1 VFFREFAHW
10 QLSIS
15 YEIAQTDVLFSVVH
29 YFACADREARLFSLN
44 NAEQRMEVDVAPTYK
59 AAKNKGREGWCVL
72 FRHPVRPD
80 KDGKPARV
88 RRGLGTRDES
98 EADSLVAEMNR
109 LLSDDTLW
117 TPGARSRASRDFD
130 ERIVSAFYGPL
141 EAKLEDSF
149 AIRQDSL
156 RLPTLDEGYTK
167 VLLVGTTGAGK
178 TTVARQIIG
187 TDPERERFPSTATAR
202 TTIFDTEVILAPGAF
217 RAVVSFR
224 SQDRTRLYIDECVTA
239 AVAAAAAGDS
249 DAVVLRRLLEHSDLR
264 FRLNYVLGGV
274 RGAHASDDDLDDG
287 EEIKEPEADG
297 ISEEEREQNE
307 RRVMGLLERVR
318 GLAQT
323 AVANLEADFQ
333 LGVHA
338 RAADR
343 DALLELVEDA
353 IRDNPD
359 AQELVDDILDEVQ
372 ERFALVEAGDFE
384 RETGWP
390 KRWEFKSEDRLH
402 FIKTVNQFSS
412 NYAPRFGRLLTP
424 LVSGIRVMGPFRPNW
439 APDSEVPRL
448 VLLDTEGI
456 GHTPESAMSIPTAV
470 TKKYELVDAILLV
483 DNATQPLQAGAQA
496 VLRSV
501 IAGGHESKLATVFTH
516 FEQVVGDNLPDAA
529 AKKGHVLASFESTLR
544 TLEEQLG
551 ANFVKGVRKRLETR
565 VFFTAGINGVLP
577 ERARATRHNLN
588 GLLEALQARPEVVA
602 VDAVPVYDMANL
614 VLAARGATQEFHD
627 IWHARV
633 GLGAKAGVSA
643 EHWAR
648 VKALTRRYA
657 QQIEDH
663 YGNLQPV
670 ADLIKLMAERLARFV
685 STPREWKPVNAPEDA
700 RQAAIDRVARE
711 LYTRL
716 HDLAGQRLFQD
727 HVTEWMRAY
736 AHRGAGSSRLR
747 AIDVRGVYELAAP
760 VPGETPAKESVD
772 FLDALRKMFRDAAE
786 TAGAE
791 TV

>member
-1 VFFREFAHW
+1 M
-10 QLSIS
+10 S
-15 YEIAQTDVLFSVVH
+15 
-29 YFACADREARLFSLN
+29 
-44 NAEQRMEVDVAPTYK
+44 PTYK

-72 FRHPVRPD
+72 FSHPARSD

-109 LLSDDTLW
+109 LLSDDTFW
-117 TPGARSRASRDFD
+117 TAGARSRASREFD
-130 ERIVSAFYGPL
+130 ERVVSAFYGPL
-141 EAKLEDSF
+141 EAKLEDPF
-149 AIRQDSL
+149 AIREDA
-156 RLPTLDEGYTK
+156 LPLLTLEGHTK
-167 VLLVGTTGAGK
+167 VLLVGITGSGK
-178 TTVARQIIG
+178 TTVVRQIIG

-202 TTIFDTEVILAPGAF
+202 TTIFDTEIILAPGAF

-224 SQDRTRLYIDECVTA
+224 SQDRTRLYVDECVTA

-274 RGAHASDDDLDDG
+274 RDTHESGADDGLDDG

-307 RRVMGLLERVR
+307 QKVIGFLGRVR
-318 GLAQT
+318 ALAQT

-333 LGVHA
+333 LGAHA
-338 RAADR
+338 RVADR
-343 DALLELVEDA
+343 EALLELVEDA
-353 IRDNPD
+353 IRDSAD
-359 AQELVDDILDEVQ
+359 AQELVDDILDDVQ
-372 ERFALVEAGDFE
+372 ERFALVQDGEFE
-384 RETGWP
+384 REAGWP
-390 KRWEFKSEDRLH
+390 KRWQFESGDRLP
-402 FIKTVNQFSS
+402 FIKAVNQFSS

-439 APDSEVPRL
+439 AQDSEVPSL

-470 TKKYELVDAILLV
+470 TKKYDLVDAILLV

-501 IAGGHESKLATVFTH
+501 IGGGHESKLATVFTH
-516 FEQVVGDNLPDAA
+516 FEQVVGDNLPDAV
-529 AKKGHVLASFESTLR
+529 AKKAHVLASFDSTLR
-544 TLEEQLG
+544 TLEDQLG
-551 ANFVKGVRKRLETR
+551 FVKGVRKRLETR
-565 VFFTAGINGVLP
+565 VFFTAGINGVLT

-588 GLLEALQARPEVVA
+588 GLLEALQARPEPA
-602 VDAVPVYDMANL
+602 ATDAIPVYDMANL

-633 GLGAKAGVSA
+633 GLGAKAGVTA

-657 QQIEDH
+657 QQIEDY

-670 ADLIKLMAERLARFV
+670 ADFIRLMTDRLARFV
-685 STPREWKPVNAPEDA
+685 SAPREWKPGNAPEDA
-700 RQAAIDRVARE
+700 RQAAVDRVARE

-772 FLDALRKMFRDAAE
+772 FLDALRKMFKDAAAA
-786 TAGAE
+786 AGAE